1 MVKCTRGN
9 PSICYQSEAVHHFKS
24 HSLLMMMMMMIIM
37 MMIFAFLYLVADR
50 VGSEFWKQ
58 QERIGDDLSGMQ

>member
-1 MVKCTRGN
+1 MVKRSRGN
-9 PSICYQSEAVHHFKS
+9 PSICYQSEAVQHFKS
-24 HSLLMMMMMMIIM
+24 NGLLMLMMIMIM
-37 MMIFAFLYLVADR
+37 MIVAFLYFVADR

>member
-1 MVKCTRGN
+1 MMM
-9 PSICYQSEAVHHFKS
+9 
-24 HSLLMMMMMMIIM
+24 MMMMMMIIM
-37 MMIFAFLYLVADR
+37 MMIFAFLYFVADR